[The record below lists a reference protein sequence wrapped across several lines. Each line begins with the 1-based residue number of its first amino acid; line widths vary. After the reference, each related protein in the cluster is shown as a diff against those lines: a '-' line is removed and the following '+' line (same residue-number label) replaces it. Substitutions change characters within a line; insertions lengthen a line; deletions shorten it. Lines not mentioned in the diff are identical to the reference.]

1 MTGILVVHL
10 FVRSIPSFIFWWYC
24 KWYGISNFIFRL
36 FMASTFLESLL
47 NLLNFQHGFSTVDC
61 CMLNV
66 SQHCALRKL
75 QLPGHSLTG
84 LMEFYSIWLNIQ
96 TVISRLLY
104 IFDALT
110 PIAVSSSIVWPSN
123 FPHPSPN
130 SYFCLFNTLNHPVV
144 LGNPLLPV
152 Q

>member
-1 MTGILVVHL
+1 
-10 FVRSIPSFIFWWYC
+10 
-24 KWYGISNFIFRL
+24 
-36 FMASTFLESLL
+36 MASTFLESLL
-47 NLLNFQHGFSTVDC
+47 NLLNFQHGFSTVDG

-110 PIAVSSSIVWPSN
+110 PIAVSSSIV
-123 FPHPSPN
+123 
-130 SYFCLFNTLNHPVV
+130 
-144 LGNPLLPV
+144 
-152 Q
+152 